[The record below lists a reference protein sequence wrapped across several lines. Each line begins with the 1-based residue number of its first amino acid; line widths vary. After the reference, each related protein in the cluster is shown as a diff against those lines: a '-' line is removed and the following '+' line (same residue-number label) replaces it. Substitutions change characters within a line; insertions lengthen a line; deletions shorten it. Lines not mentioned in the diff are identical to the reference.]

1 MPRPTDADD
10 RLLPAPRSYDETRA
24 RRVMRRREF
33 LETGGLA
40 LLGGVFVRAG
50 LASGASSAAPHSF
63 LVQSLHPENL
73 ATPVEW
79 FDRLLTPAE
88 VFFVRSHFG
97 TPALDRRR
105 RLRVEG
111 SVGRSLDLG
120 LSDLEIFPQVSLTA
134 VLQCA

>member
-1 MPRPTDADD
+1 
-10 RLLPAPRSYDETRA
+10 
-24 RRVMRRREF
+24 MRRREF

-40 LLGGVFVRAG
+40 VLGGLLGRAG
-50 LASGASSAAPHSF
+50 LAAAASSTPPRAL

-79 FDRLLTPAE
+79 FDRLITPTD

-97 TPALDRRR
+97 VPALDRSR

-111 SVGRSLDLG
+111 LVRHSLDLG
-120 LSDLEIFPQVSLTA
+120 LSDLQSMPQVTITA
-134 VLQCA
+134 VLQCSGNGRALHEPRVPGVQWVHGA